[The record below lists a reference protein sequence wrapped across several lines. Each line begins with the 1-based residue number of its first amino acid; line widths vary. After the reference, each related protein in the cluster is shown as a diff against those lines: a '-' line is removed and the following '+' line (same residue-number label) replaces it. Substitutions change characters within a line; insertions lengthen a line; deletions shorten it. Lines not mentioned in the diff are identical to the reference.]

1 MKNKTF
7 FILTNL
13 IVFFINTNCV
23 VAQEPAG
30 CSGGCVYPGDVDN
43 NGIVNMHDLLPI
55 GVAYGAT
62 GLLRDSVNTNV
73 NFIGTTAAYWGQ
85 TFAGTAFDY
94 RYVDCTGNGIINA
107 ADAFVV
113 QNNYGLTHPL
123 NGNSLFIPSVEGSYN
138 LYLDLDLPDTTLV
151 LGDTVSIAVRL
162 GNPTDNYNV
171 YGLAFSLQFNAEDA
185 NTFEINFPQSF
196 INNDTNIVAIYRRIS
211 NTQIDVGITRINQQ
225 AALGNG
231 IISRIKFVMEDI
243 IDSGKNKTSALN
255 SLQCSINNIQI
266 LTNGLV
272 LQQIEN
278 VTANTIDQ
286 AVDIP
291 AKITTVPN
299 PNNDVRIYPNPA
311 TNVMQIT
318 TPNNIAINT
327 LQVFNLNGQSI
338 YQKQLPQ
345 NSNTATLDVQDLPN
359 GWYVLQLVT
368 NAKVINQAFIVA
380 H

>member
-1 MKNKTF
+1 MKNKIF
-7 FILTNL
+7 FILTYL
-13 IVFFINTNCV
+13 IICLINANCV
-23 VAQEPAG
+23 MAQEPAG

-55 GVAYGAT
+55 GMAYGST
-62 GLLRDSVNTNV
+62 GLLRDSTNSNV
-73 NFIGTTAAYWGQ
+73 NFIGTTAAHWNQ
-85 TFAGTAFDY
+85 TFAGTTFDY

-113 QNNYGLTHPL
+113 QNNYGLSHPT
-123 NGNSLFIPSVEGSYN
+123 NSDILLIPSVEGSYN

-171 YGLAFSLQFNAEDA
+171 YGLAFSLHFNAEDA

-196 INNDTNIVAIYRRIS
+196 INNDTNVVAIYRRIS

-243 IDSGKNKTSALN
+243 IDSGKNKTSAAN
-255 SLQCSINNIQI
+255 NLQCSINNIQI

-278 VTANTIDQ
+278 VTTNTIDQ
-286 AVDIP
+286 TVDIP

-299 PNNDVRIYPNPA
+299 PNNNVRIYPNPA
-311 TNVMQIT
+311 SNVLQIT
-318 TPNNIAINT
+318 TPNNTAINS
-327 LQVFNLNGQSI
+327 LQVLNLNGQSI

-345 NSNTATLDVQDLPN
+345 NSNTATLDVQKLPN
-359 GWYVLQLVT
+359 GYYLLQLVT
-368 NAKVINQAFIVA
+368 NTKVINQAFVVA

>member
-1 MKNKTF
+1 MKNKIF
-7 FILTNL
+7 FILTYL
-13 IVFFINTNCV
+13 IICLINANCV
-23 VAQEPAG
+23 VAQVPAA

-55 GVAYGAT
+55 GMAYGST
-62 GLLRDSVNTNV
+62 GLLRDSTNSNV
-73 NFIGTTAAYWGQ
+73 NFIGTTAAHWNQ
-85 TFAGTAFDY
+85 TFAGTTFDY

-113 QNNYGLTHPL
+113 QNNYGLTHPT
-123 NGNSLFIPSVEGSYN
+123 NSDILLIPSVAGNYN
-138 LYLDLDLPDTTLV
+138 LYLDLLDTTLV
-151 LGDTVSIAVRL
+151 LGDTVNLAVRL

-196 INNDTNIVAIYRRIS
+196 INNDTNVVAIYRRVN

-255 SLQCSINNIQI
+255 NLQCSINNIQI
-266 LTNGLV
+266 LTNGTV

-278 VTANTIDQ
+278 VTTNTIDQ

-291 AKITTVPN
+291 AKVPTA
-299 PNNDVRIYPNPA
+299 PNLNKGVHIYPNPA
-311 TNVMQIT
+311 TNMMQIT
-318 TPNNIAINT
+318 SPNNLAINS

-338 YQKQLPQ
+338 CQKQLPP

-359 GWYVLQLVT
+359 GYYILQLVT
-368 NAKVINQAFIVA
+368 NTNVINQAFVVA